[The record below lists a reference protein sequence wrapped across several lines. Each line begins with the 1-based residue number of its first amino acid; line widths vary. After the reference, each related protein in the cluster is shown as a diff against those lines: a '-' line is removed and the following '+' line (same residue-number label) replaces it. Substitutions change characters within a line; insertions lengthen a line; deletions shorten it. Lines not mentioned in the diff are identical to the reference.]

1 MLISLWFVDFLKGNL
16 LILYGKIFLTANGFF
31 IQEILTF
38 QGFLVGSLEL
48 LHKNF
53 LFYSKSKSTILSFFS
68 KDIRVNYEGV

>member
-1 MLISLWFVDFLKGNL
+1 MRQSLVAKGEAIMLVSLWFVDFLKGNL

-48 LHKNF
+48 ITSQEF
-53 LFYSKSKSTILSFFS
+53 LIL
-68 KDIRVNYEGV
+68 